1 MTTATVVD
9 TFSLEE
15 HYERKLEEAGEAGI
29 NLKDMAEAI
38 AEDMGADDN
47 SGYFTWTVLG
57 IKTRLSEIDRKH
69 SASYKPPADTAGEVS
84 SRFVSPRWNA
94 VSEERTWSGTTISTG
109 NNQRKRLDNCTAE
122 EIWTAIVDMEGIAD
136 GIYSNAKRLRRVHDA
151 VLEKGVRTAGD
162 LGLDRL
168 IKELDA

>member
-15 HYERKLEEAGEAGI
+15 HYERRLEEAGEVGI

-38 AEDMGADDN
+38 AEDMGADQD

-57 IKTRLSEIDRKH
+57 IKTRLAEIDRKH
-69 SASYKPPADTAGEVS
+69 SASYSPAADTAAETAAP
-84 SRFVSPRWNA
+84 FVSPRWKA
-94 VSEERTWSGTTISTG
+94 VKDERTWSGRTIATAD
-109 NNQRKRLDNCTAE
+109 NVRKRLEHCSAE
-122 EIWTAIVDMEGIAD
+122 EIWTAIVDMEAIAD
-136 GIYSNAKRLRRVHDA
+136 GIYSNAKRYRRLHA
-151 VLEKGVRTAGD
+151 VMLEEGVSTAGD